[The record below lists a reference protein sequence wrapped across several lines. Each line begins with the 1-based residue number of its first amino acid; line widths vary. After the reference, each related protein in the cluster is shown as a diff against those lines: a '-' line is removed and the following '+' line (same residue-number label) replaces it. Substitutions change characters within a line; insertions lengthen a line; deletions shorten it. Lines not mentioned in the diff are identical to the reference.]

1 MRKKFWIP
9 LTLIGAAAIGFF
21 GFLPGYVEGSMNA
34 VDGQPL
40 IKVSDEAKALH
51 KTLQGTAR
59 LCEALKGIARHC
71 NVLQGTARQPDHI
84 TQGIAMRFANLFGIV

>member
-51 KTLQGTAR
+51 KTL
-59 LCEALKGIARHC
+59 
-71 NVLQGTARQPDHI
+71 N
-84 TQGIAMRFANLFGIV
+84 IVDLHSDTLMWNRDLSDRADRGHMAVSYTHLTLPTKRIV

>member
-21 GFLPGYVEGSMNA
+21 GFLPGYVEDSMNA

-51 KTLQGTAR
+51 KR
-59 LCEALKGIARHC
+59 SDE
-71 NVLQGTARQPDHI
+71 
-84 TQGIAMRFANLFGIV
+84 LFREFRSPCQKVKRSLMISR